1 VLLGH
6 FHWPLSALNLSCAEN
21 VLIIFGHS
29 NYMDI
34 DSLERVG
41 NLPENEIQRR
51 VATTREILQKA
62 GAHYVIDTFD
72 QLPEVIDHINLRLKD
87 GESP

>member
-1 VLLGH
+1 
-6 FHWPLSALNLSCAEN
+6 
-21 VLIIFGHS
+21 
-29 NYMDI
+29 MDI
-34 DSLERVG
+34 DILEQVE

-51 VATTREILQKA
+51 LSATREILQKA

-72 QLPEVIDHINLRLKD
+72 QLPEVIDDINLRLKN

>member
-1 VLLGH
+1 
-6 FHWPLSALNLSCAEN
+6 
-21 VLIIFGHS
+21 
-29 NYMDI
+29 MDI
-34 DSLERVG
+34 DSLEQVE

-51 VATTREILQKA
+51 LAATREILQKA

-72 QLPEVIDHINLRLKD
+72 QLPKVIDDINLRLKD